1 LYRPVDTHTRTGSL
15 SNNIHFFNKA
25 VLFSISGGTI
35 WQYIKNFYKKEYI
48 MDEDMMGMDVA
59 PVMDPQQMNGMPPQ
73 GMAPQGMMMPGT
85 PPAQELPQELQSEIN
100 NLGEDEKSEAK
111 QALMQIMKIVEQMM
125 SEGASEQ
132 EVEEFLKQIGMTLEE
147 LEMAEEMFGMGEGA
161 LGFTI

>member
-1 LYRPVDTHTRTGSL
+1 
-15 SNNIHFFNKA
+15 
-25 VLFSISGGTI
+25 
-35 WQYIKNFYKKEYI
+35 

-59 PVMDPQQMNGMPPQ
+59 PVMMPDQQMMQ
-73 GMAPQGMMMPGT
+73 GT
-85 PPAQELPQELQSEIN
+85 PAAPTLPNELQEQINSLSEQ
-100 NLGEDEKSEAK
+100 EKNEAK
-111 QALMQIMKIVEQMM
+111 EALMQIMKIVEQMM